1 MGEAKRRE
9 RAAAAS
15 ITAEQRNVAAQLD
28 ARMKD
33 LVAAGLDEVKIIAAM
48 KDCMPDF
55 HDLITG
61 MSSTAMNALCREFAG
76 LYRYAKIVETIAQG
90 IASGQI
96 SVPGGQTVSEEHR
109 IAAAIDQRV
118 RQLEAAGVDDKAL
131 LEQMVG
137 YVLDLQR
144 LWSTTSDELLATLC
158 RTYPGLYRYGMLME
172 EAAVAE
178 KKTATSSS
186 GFIPELPAVVKTTVA
201 RLLTDGATLERGF
214 QMVLDARPG
223 RDLWVEAELLE
234 QTHQRWTALL
244 ARLPAECD
252 AAAVP
257 EASRAMMRR
266 IFEPMAQR
274 IGQLREK
281 VAAQ

>member
-1 MGEAKRRE
+1 
-9 RAAAAS
+9 
-15 ITAEQRNVAAQLD
+15 
-28 ARMKD
+28 
-33 LVAAGLDEVKIIAAM
+33 
-48 KDCMPDF
+48 
-55 HDLITG
+55 
-61 MSSTAMNALCREFAG
+61 
-76 LYRYAKIVETIAQG
+76 
-90 IASGQI
+90 
-96 SVPGGQTVSEEHR
+96 
-109 IAAAIDQRV
+109 
-118 RQLEAAGVDDKAL
+118 
-131 LEQMVG
+131 MVG

-158 RTYPGLYRYGMLME
+158 RTYPGLYRDGMLME

-178 KKTATSSS
+178 KKAATVSSS
-186 GFIPELPAVVKTTVA
+186 FIPELPEVVKTTVA
-201 RLLTDGATLERGF
+201 RLLTDGATLERCF
-214 QMVLDARPG
+214 QTVLDARPG

-252 AAAVP
+252 VAAVP
-257 EASRAMMRR
+257 DGSRAMMRR